1 MRHDACIGLG
11 MHQHSRGFPPACVVF
26 PPPSFFAHAS
36 AQVAAKLPLLGG
48 PGLELRAASYA
59 AVVADLNQADW
70 PTKLQAAGWDP
81 SIPTVWV
88 AEGLTYYLEEAS
100 LKALIQVGWV
110 LKHQDHMG

>member
-1 MRHDACIGLG
+1 
-11 MHQHSRGFPPACVVF
+11 
-26 PPPSFFAHAS
+26 
-36 AQVAAKLPLLGG
+36 VAAKLPLLGG